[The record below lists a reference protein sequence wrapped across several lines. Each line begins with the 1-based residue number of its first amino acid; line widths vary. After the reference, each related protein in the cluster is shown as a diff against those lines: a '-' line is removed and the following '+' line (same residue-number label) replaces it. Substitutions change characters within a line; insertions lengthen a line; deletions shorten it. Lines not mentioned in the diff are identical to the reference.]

1 MGGGAGTEGEGEG
14 AGMTTGTGATTT
26 GATGEAGATGAGAG
40 VATGAGAGAGG
51 GAAAVGAAEPI
62 IGSSVCAFAA
72 PRTAPSISA
81 GYSFGDGIRGVANTS
96 GDTMKGNT
104 ASVEPSGAGPV

>member
-1 MGGGAGTEGEGEG
+1 
-14 AGMTTGTGATTT
+14 MTTGTGATTT
-26 GATGEAGATGAGAG
+26 GATGEAGATGAG

-81 GYSFGDGIRGVANTS
+81 GYSFGDGIRGVANAR